1 MIFRRYILAAGA
13 LLLASACS
21 SGGGGREVPITATD
35 DGCTPATI
43 EAKAGEKLTF
53 VVRNDA
59 KSDRELEGIEGT
71 RLEEIL
77 VPAGRTRKVNYTVP
91 ASAGAQ
97 KLKCYVPGGPS
108 TIIELQVEGASTEP
122 KNQGSLV
129 SGKQE
134 PFDTTVN
141 VVLSEWLVNPS
152 VSEVKA
158 GRIRFVA
165 RNVSGDQVHELAVLS
180 VARDGQKRELAEVEG
195 LKAGETGEFIVALK
209 AGRYELACLTAKG
222 EWGSTEDHY
231 QKGMYTSFTVR

>member
-1 MIFRRYILAAGA
+1 MISRRYILAAAA

-35 DGCTPATI
+35 EGCAPATI

-91 ASAGAQ
+91 ASTGAQ

-108 TIIELQVEGASTEP
+108 TIIELAVEEGSAKPPVGAAEVKAKTA
-122 KNQGSLV
+122 
-129 SGKQE
+129 
-134 PFDTTVN
+134 PFDATVN
-141 VVLSEWLVNPS
+141 VVLSEWVINPS
-152 VSEVKA
+152 VAEVKA

-165 RNVSGDQVHELAVLS
+165 RNVSSDQVHELAVLAIS
-180 VARDGQKRELAEVEG
+180 GDGQRREIADVVVKPSATDEFVAE
-195 LKAGETGEFIVALK
+195 LRP
-209 AGRYELACLTAKG
+209 GRYELACLIAPG
-222 EWGSTEDHY
+222 EAGSTEDHY